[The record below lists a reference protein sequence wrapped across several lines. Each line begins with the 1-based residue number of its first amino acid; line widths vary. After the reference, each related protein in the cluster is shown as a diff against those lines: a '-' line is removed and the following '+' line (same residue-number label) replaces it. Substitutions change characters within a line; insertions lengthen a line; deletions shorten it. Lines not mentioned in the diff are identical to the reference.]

1 MKFLKEFSFQCF
13 VFLVL
18 FSLLFVGWD
27 LSKPILYSEAQISA
41 EDVAECIVN
50 PFVNAEDDK
59 DKNVPEVTEP
69 GFSFL
74 FNIVLPLSI
83 YIACAGGLIYLIL
96 ENLKLVKACSY
107 QSKPGKLLWY
117 LWLGV
122 LGAAV
127 LIPILFG
134 VQLISK
140 GFILAIIATVIFL
153 LLLSII
159 SKLGNKDKKY
169 HM

>member
-18 FSLLFVGWD
+18 LSVIFVGWD
-27 LSKPILYSEAQISA
+27 LSKPILYNEAQIRA

-59 DKNVPEVTEP
+59 DKKLQEVAEP

-83 YIACAGGLIYLIL
+83 YIACAGGLIYLLL
-96 ENLKLVKACSY
+96 ENLRLLKACSY
-107 QSKPGKLLWY
+107 QSKPGKLLWS
-117 LWLGV
+117 LWLGI
-122 LGAAV
+122 LGAAI
-127 LIPILFG
+127 LIPLIFG
-134 VQLISK
+134 AQLLSK
-140 GFILAIIATVIFL
+140 GFILAVIATVIFL
-153 LLLSII
+153 LLLGILSR
-159 SKLGNKDKKY
+159 LGNNNKKY
-169 HM
+169 RM

>member
-1 MKFLKEFSFQCF
+1 MKFLREFSFQCF

-27 LSKPILYSEAQISA
+27 LSKPILYNEAQISA
-41 EDVAECIVN
+41 EDVAECIVS

-59 DKNVPEVTEP
+59 DKNVQEIAEP

-83 YIACAGGLIYLIL
+83 YIACAGGLIYLLL
-96 ENLKLVKACSY
+96 ENLRLLKVCSY
-107 QSKPGKLLWY
+107 QSKSGKLLWY
-117 LWLGV
+117 LWLGI
-122 LGAAV
+122 LGAAI

-134 VQLISK
+134 AQFVSK

-153 LLLSII
+153 LLLGII
-159 SKLGNKDKKY
+159 SRLGNKNKKY
-169 HM
+169 RM

>member
-59 DKNVPEVTEP
+59 DKSVPEITEP

-122 LGAAV
+122 LGAAI

-159 SKLGNKDKKY
+159 SRLGNKDKKY